1 MIHDAVT
8 LERQGIPTLAV
19 SHDRFEAAARAQARI
34 LGLGSLQV
42 LVVPQPK
49 PGEDVASQRQSAEV
63 VFDQAVRALVR
74 PAAQPA

>member
-19 SHDRFEAAARAQARI
+19 SHDRFEAAARAQARV
-34 LGLGSLQV
+34 LGLGTLEI

-49 PGEDVASQRQSAEV
+49 PGEDPDSQQRSVEAA
-63 VFDQAVRALVR
+63 FDQAVRALVR
-74 PAAQPA
+74 PARQPA